1 MNAKLRHVSEKG
13 THHELTTP
21 LISAVAFGQLEFI
34 RQLVASKDAIL
45 AHAFFYT
52 YIRKSSKSSGEEL
65 DLNATNFIGQT
76 ALMYASASGDEDMTL
91 FLLRLGANRY
101 LTDKEGRTAAA
112 WAKRSNHPQLYMV
125 LLCDPAK
132 STVHEAIREGNIDA
146 TIAFFK
152 QEANPNI
159 RYFSSL
165 VPFSATSAAAA
176 TAHTNTHT
184 HTSLNVSAHTAST
197 TPSKSEREALLDGE
211 SPLVVAAKFGRL
223 AIVRLLFRAPEIE
236 IDNVDTFGK
245 TALMHACERGHE
257 AVVLLLLKQKS
268 NRLAM
273 CYNQKRAID
282 YAAGANQSDIVDILE
297 ADPYKVHI
305 QDAAERGNARHVNAL
320 LKQGCPPN
328 YEDER
333 TGKRNR
339 TALLCAASKG
349 RLNVVQLL
357 LSLSTTHSI
366 NIDIQDADGMTALMH
381 AAKIGNL
388 EVTGALLTAGAKRDL
403 VDSRGKSAQSHASS
417 HGFITGTQF
426 KGQLMW
432 R

>member
-34 RQLVASKDAIL
+34 RQLIANKDAIL
-45 AHAFFYT
+45 ANAFFYT
-52 YIRKSSKSSGEEL
+52 NIMKSTKMCGEDI

-91 FLLRLGANRY
+91 YLLKLGADRY
-101 LTDKEGRTAAA
+101 ITDKEGRSAAK
-112 WAKRSNHPQLYMV
+112 WAKQSNHPQLYMV
-125 LLCDPAK
+125 LICDPAK
-132 STVHEAIREGNIDA
+132 STVHEAIREGNMDA

-165 VPFSATSAAAA
+165 HSSSTSPASS
-176 TAHTNTHT
+176 TSTSSHP
-184 HTSLNVSAHTAST
+184 TSLNVSAHPG
-197 TPSKSEREALLDGE
+197 TPAPSEREAILDGE
-211 SPLVVAAKFGRL
+211 CPLVVAAKYGRL

-245 TALMHACERGHE
+245 TALMHASERGHE
-257 AVVLLLLKQKS
+257 NVVLLLLKHKA
-268 NRLAM
+268 NRSAM
-273 CYNQKRAID
+273 CYSQKRAID
-282 YAAGANQSDIVDILE
+282 YAAGANQSDIVDILD

-328 YEDER
+328 YQDER

-339 TALLCAASKG
+339 TALICAASKG
-349 RLNVVQLL
+349 RLNVVKLL
-357 LSLSTTHSI
+357 LSLSTNHSI
-366 NIDIQDADGMTALMH
+366 NIDLQDADGMTALMH

-388 EVTGALLTAGAKRDL
+388 EVTGALLTAGCKRDL
-403 VDSRGKSAQSHASS
+403 VDARGKTAQNHASS